1 MKLKR
6 VNVDKIYRLSTNKRL
21 GVIFFIIIFS
31 GIFSTY
37 DVYAQQSVDHVVDY
51 DSYREGLE
59 LFDKE
64 KYGPAQEQFNRAMQK
79 INNPASELYKD
90 AMYLSAI
97 CAIELFHADAEALIL
112 KFIYQ
117 YPESKHIK
125 QAYFNLGKFQ
135 FRKKRYKDVI
145 EYFEKIS
152 VADLKTD
159 QQAEYYFKNGYSL
172 FVEEQYAAAANN
184 FYEIIDTDNP
194 YTNTARYYYAHISYE
209 GGKYETAAKNFEK
222 IQDDPLFSPI
232 VPYYFT
238 QIFYLQGK
246 YDELLAYAP
255 RLLDSTET
263 DRSSEISRLVGDA
276 YYKTSRFAE
285 ALPYLEKH
293 MIGNPTSRYEDKY
306 QLGYAYF
313 KSGDCEK
320 AIEWL
325 QKAIGDNDTINQSA
339 YYTLGECYMKVGNK
353 RQAKQVFRTA
363 SESSIN
369 PDIKE
374 DALFTYAKL
383 AYELSYHPY
392 DDAILAFEEYINS
405 YPQSTKIDD
414 AYEYLVAVYYTT
426 KNYKEALRSIAR
438 IKDKNYKL
446 QEAEQRIA
454 YYRGVELFND
464 GEYKQSIDLFNQSE
478 AMPLN
483 PELVA
488 QAVYWKADA
497 SFRINDF
504 DNAIGY
510 FTEFLYLPSAAEL
523 SYYNNSF
530 YNTAYAFFNKK
541 EYVTAIYW
549 FRNYLSKEK
558 DKNSKIRNDG
568 YLRLADAYFITSD
581 FARALESYEKAMKMG
596 MIEMPYAT
604 YQAAIASGLQGDNKD
619 KAELLKMLIDTYD
632 KSDYTDDALAELAK
646 TQLLF
651 NNPESALSNYQ
662 RLIADYPNSSYMSE
676 ALLKRGLIYYN
687 KSEDDLALAS
697 FDRVIKEYGSSKNA
711 KEALERIRKIYID
724 KGDVGAFEKYVS
736 GVPFAD
742 ISKSRLDS
750 TSYEIAQNTYL
761 SGDCKGATIN
771 LSDYLTKYPQG
782 IFALDAHYYRADC
795 EYKNE
800 FYNEALLDYGFVL
813 SKPKNKFTE
822 NSLYTSAFIQR
833 RLNDTI
839 AAIASFKELEELSE
853 KPQNKFEARYNLM
866 ELYFLNNQF
875 DQSYS
880 YAVEVL
886 KEEKLDSKQIEEVK
900 LIKAKIDFTRE
911 NYDSA
916 ITTYTDVAAYSN
928 MRGAEAKYMVA
939 KIRYLKG
946 NYDGCE
952 KMIYTLVNQ
961 VPSYPKWIGKGF
973 ILLADNFLAKDDV
986 FNAKV
991 TLQSVIDNADDVE
1004 LVQIAKEKLNIIIK
1018 TEKEAQES
1026 KVNEPTI
1033 EFIDEG
1039 SKDDK
1044 LFNDQDQPENEGG
1057 SDEK

>member
-1 MKLKR
+1 M
-6 VNVDKIYRLSTNKRL
+6 DKIQWFSTTKRLVVIFSIILFSGFFSTN
-21 GVIFFIIIFS
+21 S
-31 GIFSTY
+31 
-37 DVYAQQSVDHVVDY
+37 VYGQQSVDHLVEY

-64 KYGPAQEQFNRAMQK
+64 KFGAAQEQFNRAMQK
-79 INNPASELYKD
+79 IKNPSSELHKD

-112 KFIYQ
+112 DFIYQ

-125 QAYFNLGKFQ
+125 QAYFNLAKFQ

-145 EYFEKIS
+145 DYLSKIS
-152 VADLKTD
+152 VSDLKED
-159 QQAEYYFKNGYSL
+159 QKAEYYFKNGYSL
-172 FVEEQYAAAANN
+172 FMEDQFDESANN

-194 YTNTARYYYAHISYE
+194 YTNTARYYYAHISYKK
-209 GGKYETAAKNFEK
+209 GKYETASKNFKK
-222 IQDDPLFSPI
+222 IENDPLFSPI

-238 QIFYLQGK
+238 QIFYLQEK
-246 YDELLAYAP
+246 YNELLAYAP
-255 RLLDSTET
+255 ALLDSTTT

-276 YYKTSRFAE
+276 YYKTNRFEE

-293 MIGNPTSRYEDKY
+293 MIGNPRARYEDKY
-306 QLGYAYF
+306 QMGYAYF

-325 QKAIGDNDTINQSA
+325 QEAVGDNDTINQSA
-339 YYTLGECYMKVGNK
+339 YYTLGECYMKMGNK
-353 RQAKQVFRTA
+353 RQAKTVFRTA

-374 DALFTYAKL
+374 DALFNYAKL

-405 YPQSTKIDD
+405 YPKSTKIDD

-426 KNYKEALRSIAR
+426 KNYKEALRSISR

-446 QEAEQRIA
+446 QEAEQRIS

-464 GEYKQSIDLFNQSE
+464 GDYKQSIPLFEKAEQLLID
-478 AMPLN
+478 PG
-483 PELVA
+483 LVA

-497 SFRINDF
+497 SFRLKDY

-510 FTEFLYLPSAAEL
+510 FTEFLYLPSSADL

-530 YNTAYAFFNKK
+530 YNTAYSFFNKK

-568 YLRLADAYFITSD
+568 FLRLADAYFITSD
-581 FARALESYEKAMKMG
+581 FGRALESYEKAMKMG

-619 KAELLKMLIDTYD
+619 KAELLKVLINSYD
-632 KSDYTDDALAELAK
+632 NSDYTDDALAELAK
-646 TQLLF
+646 TQLIF
-651 NNPESALSNYQ
+651 NNPDDALSSYQ
-662 RLIADYPNSSYMSE
+662 RLISDYPTSSYMSE

-687 KSEDDLALAS
+687 KNQDDLALAS
-697 FDRVIKEYGSSKNA
+697 FDKVITDYGSSKNA
-711 KEALERIRKIYID
+711 KEALEKIRKIYVD
-724 KGDVGAFEKYVS
+724 KGDVAAFEKYIS

-742 ISKSRLDS
+742 ISTSRLDS

-761 SGDCKGATIN
+761 SGDCKSATKN
-771 LSDYLTKYPQG
+771 LTNYLAKYPNG

-800 FYNEALLDYGFVL
+800 FYNEAVLDFEYVL

-822 NSLYTSAFIQR
+822 NSLYTTAFIQR
-833 RLNDTI
+833 KLNDTTG
-839 AAIASFKELEELSE
+839 AISSFKKLEKIAE
-853 KPQNKFEARYNLM
+853 KSQNRFEAQYNLM
-866 ELYFLNNQF
+866 EMLFISKKYDESYLYA
-875 DQSYS
+875 S
-880 YAVEVL
+880 AVL
-886 KEEKLDSKQIEEVK
+886 SQEKLDAKVIEEVK
-900 LIKAKIDFTRE
+900 LIQAQIDFSRE

-916 ITTYTDVAAYSN
+916 ITTYIDVAKYAN
-928 MRGAEAKYMVA
+928 KRGAEAKYMVA

-952 KMIYTLVNQ
+952 KMIYELVNQ

-973 ILLADNFLAKDDV
+973 ILLADNFLAKDDS

-991 TLQSVIDNADDVE
+991 TLQSVIDNADDAE
-1004 LVQIAKEKLNIIIK
+1004 LVQIAKEKLAIIIK
-1018 TEKEAQES
+1018 SEKDSQEL
-1026 KVNEPTI
+1026 KNTEPTI
-1033 EFIDEG
+1033 KFNDG
-1039 SKDDK
+1039 DKKDDK
-1044 LFNDQDQPENEGG
+1044 LFNDQDQIENEGG
-1057 SDEK
+1057 SDEN